1 MKVGD
6 LVRNK
11 WYPEQGQGI
20 ILGWTT
26 LDARPMA
33 RVLWFENKTRL
44 HEYQLGHHLEV
55 VSESR

>member
-11 WYPEQGQGI
+11 WHPEKGQGI

-26 LDARPMA
+26 FGLGLMA
-33 RVLWFENKTRL
+33 RLFWFENKTSYEKYHLR
-44 HEYQLGHHLEV
+44 HHLEV

>member
-26 LDARPMA
+26 LDARPRA
-33 RVLWFENKTRL
+33 RVLWLKNKTRL

-55 VSESR
+55 ISESR

>member
-26 LDARPMA
+26 LDARPLA
-33 RVLWFENKTRL
+33 RVLWFENKARL
-44 HEYQLGHHLEV
+44 HEYQPERYLEV
-55 VSESR
+55 ISESR

>member
-11 WYPEQGQGI
+11 WNTPKKGQGI

-26 LDARPMA
+26 FDARPMA
-33 RVLWFENKTRL
+33 RLFWFEK
-44 HEYQLGHHLEV
+44 
-55 VSESR
+55 

>member
-11 WYPEQGQGI
+11 WHPEQGQGI

-44 HEYQLGHHLEV
+44 HEHQLVHHLEV
-55 VSESR
+55 ISESR